1 MIFKRLKMGKQ
12 VDDQYFDTMYSKPL
26 REASEFHFTPVEI
39 AKFAAREL
47 VEHAGTKVLDI
58 GSGAGKFCLVGAAC
72 TEGCFIGV
80 EQRENLSDL
89 AEQLAERYAVTNV
102 KFLHGNVADVEFQ
115 DYDAF
120 YFFNAFY
127 ENITPAEAIDS
138 SIGLQR
144 RLYDDYS
151 LAVREKLNTMPLGTK
166 LVTYFSYSDEVP
178 DTYQVKLKEF
188 DGRLKLWEKVL

>member
-1 MIFKRLKMGKQ
+1 MIFKHLKLGIQ

-26 REASEFHFTPVEI
+26 REVSEFHFTPVEI

-58 GSGAGKFCLVGAAC
+58 GSGAGKFCMVGAAC
-72 TEGCFIGV
+72 TEGSFTGV
-80 EQRENLSDL
+80 EQRENLTKI
-89 AEQLAERYAVTNV
+89 AERLV
-102 KFLHGNVADVEFQ
+102 KFYRLPNVTFLHANVTDVEFQ
-115 DYDAF
+115 DFDAF

-127 ENITPAEAIDS
+127 ENITPAEAIDT

-144 RLYDDYS
+144 RLYDEYS

-166 LVTYFSYSDEVP
+166 LVTYFSYMDEVP
-178 DTYQVKLKEF
+178 ETYQVKLKQF
-188 DGRLKLWEKVL
+188 DGRLKLWEKVK